1 MTAIIEVAHR
11 VEIDFREAV
20 SDFIKE
26 HPLIASIAITI
37 GFPISILLSV
47 SAGAAG
53 IMLPIAYLMGWM

>member
-1 MTAIIEVAHR
+1 MTAIIEVAHG

-26 HPLIASIAITI
+26 HSLIASIAITI

-47 SAGAAG
+47 FAGTAG